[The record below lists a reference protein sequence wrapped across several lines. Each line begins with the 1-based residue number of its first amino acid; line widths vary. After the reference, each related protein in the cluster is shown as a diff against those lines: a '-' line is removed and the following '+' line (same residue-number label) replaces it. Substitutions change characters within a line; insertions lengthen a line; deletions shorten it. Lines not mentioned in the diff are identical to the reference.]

1 MASATASAVML
12 TRRRTVAEGVRM
24 CTGRAAPSRIGPM
37 VTPPPEA
44 VFNRLNE
51 MFAASSEGMMSRFA
65 SVVRRESG
73 NSLSRIAFDNAEID
87 DHYLTFMVRLPVY
100 PEDVRALMDRLD
112 RVSDPFDAQFTTV
125 SGSVLVTT
133 DFQPVSV
140 A

>member
-1 MASATASAVML
+1 V
-12 TRRRTVAEGVRM
+12 VAAYLRDHPDMVAIVNALGAALVREFEHEP
-24 CTGRAAPSRIGPM
+24 AQIELDQYDDP
-37 VTPPPEA
+37 
-44 VFNRLNE
+44 
-51 MFAASSEGMMSRFA
+51 
-65 SVVRRESG
+65 
-73 NSLSRIAFDNAEID
+73 EID